1 MDERMIET
9 ADLSQPVDLG
19 CSNGLGF
26 LMRERRRMMLHNGVM
41 GRTVEPAVPARL
53 IRLMAGR
60 GVRRGD
66 LTIDGAR

>member
-9 ADLSQPVDLG
+9 SDLSQPVDLG

-26 LMRERRRMMLHNGVM
+26 LMRERRRMMLHNGAM
-41 GRTVEPAVPARL
+41 GRTMEPAIPARL
-53 IRLMAGR
+53 VRLMSGR

-66 LTIDGAR
+66 KRMDGAQ